1 MIVNTVR
8 TLLEELGLVIVP
20 FSLEQAG
27 LAADL
32 WEQGRKFGLSLADR
46 ACLALAM
53 EQNQAILTADKVW
66 IKLGLNIEIDLIR

>member
-1 MIVNTVR
+1 
-8 TLLEELGLVIVP
+8 L
-20 FSLEQAG
+20 S
-27 LAADL
+27 LAAGL

-66 IKLGLNIEIDLIR
+66 IKLGLNIEIDLIQ